1 VSEWFRTTKE
11 KEREIQPLRLRL
23 PNPNPSAAAEPA
35 SNGTDWALIGD
46 EEEGSSDSVV
56 K

>member
-1 VSEWFRTTKE
+1 MSDLERPRKQRTIKP
-11 KEREIQPLRLRL
+11 QRLGL
-23 PNPNPSAAAEPA
+23 PNPNPSAAAAPA
-35 SNGTDWALIGD
+35 RSGTESALIGD